1 MKIKSRLFL
10 AFSSIVALTIILG
23 IISYDNA
30 DRVGTDYAFLV
41 EHDLNVLQ
49 NAQELRKLVVDAET
63 GQRGFIITGDNNFLQ
78 PYYSGVSH
86 FEALIQVEKNLVSD
100 NPSQVQKLE
109 TISKL
114 FDEWQT
120 KAAIPEIKAK
130 RALLENPESLAN
142 PAELLIAGTGK
153 NISDQIRAEFKEFI
167 EIENDLKD
175 QRFLH
180 ASKIEL
186 ETKAFTV
193 GIVITI
199 AGSASIIGFLL
210 YRSILNPLTKLRN
223 AAEVVTRG
231 DYNVELKPSGS
242 DELSDLTLSFSK
254 MTKYLKSTQNNLKDK
269 MIDLQQINE
278 RLVKSEQKFRDLYE
292 TSPDLYRSIN
302 PEGKILN
309 CNQRYAQRLQY
320 KKEEVIGAS
329 IFDHVSEDTADQLKK
344 SFKIWKQRGISNN
357 HEVQMKRKDGST
369 FPALIS
375 ATSIYDENGNLIAS
389 NTTIKDLTEI
399 NKAKEQI
406 QEEKT
411 KRLMAIGEL
420 SARIAHDLRNPMSVI
435 KNTLELVEMEL
446 DVKHNKK
453 IQNKFERINRAIVRI
468 NHQVENVLDFVRDK
482 PLQFEN
488 TSLSLILNFVI
499 DKINVPSNVTINL
512 PKNDVKIYCDFE
524 KLEIVFINL
533 ITNAIQSMSNKGEIN
548 IRFTDKESQVIIE
561 IQDSG
566 LGIFEEDL
574 SAIFDPLFTTRQVG
588 TGLGLPSCKNI
599 VEKHGG
605 TIEAKSR
612 IGEGATFVIK
622 LPKKLN
628 LVTVD
633 TN

>member
-1 MKIKSRLFL
+1 MKIKSKLFI
-10 AFSSIVALTIILG
+10 AFSAIVTLTIILG

-30 DRVGTDYAFLV
+30 NRVGADFTFLV

-49 NAQELRKLVVDAET
+49 NAQELQKLVVDAQT

-86 FEALIQVEKNLVSD
+86 FEALMQVEKNLVSD
-100 NPSQVQKLE
+100 DPSQVQKLE
-109 TISKL
+109 TISKF

-120 KAAIPEIKAK
+120 KVAIPEIEAK
-130 RALLENPESLAN
+130 RALLENSESLAE
-142 PAELLIAGTGK
+142 PAELLIAVTGK
-153 NISDQIRAEFKEFI
+153 NILDQIRAEFKEFI
-167 EIENDLKD
+167 DIQNDLKD

-180 ASKIEL
+180 ALKIEL

-193 GIVITI
+193 GIIIII
-199 AGSASIIGFLL
+199 AGFASIIGFLL
-210 YRSILNPLTKLRN
+210 YHTISNPLTKLRN
-223 AAEVVTRG
+223 AAEIVTRG
-231 DYNVELKPSGS
+231 NYNVELDPSGS

-254 MTKYLKSTQNNLKDK
+254 MTKYLKSTQSDLNDK
-269 MIDLQQINE
+269 IIDLQQINK
-278 RLVKSEQKFRDLYE
+278 RLIISEQKFRDLYE

-302 PEGKILN
+302 PEGKILE

-329 IFDHVSEDTADQLKK
+329 IFDHVSEDTTDQLKK
-344 SFKIWKQRGISNN
+344 SFERWKQRGISNN

-375 ATSIYDENGNLIAS
+375 ATSIYDENGNLIGS

-399 NKAKEQI
+399 NKAKERVR
-406 QEEKT
+406 EEKT

-453 IQNKFERINRAIVRI
+453 IQNKFERINRAVMRI

-488 TSLSLILNFVI
+488 ISLSSILNFVI
-499 DKINVPSNVTINL
+499 DKINVPSDVTINL

-548 IRFTDKESQVIIE
+548 IRFTDEESQVIIE
-561 IQDSG
+561 IQDFG
-566 LGIFEEDL
+566 RGIFEEDL
-574 SAIFDPLFTTRQVG
+574 SAIFEPLFTTRQVG

>member
-1 MKIKSRLFL
+1 M
-10 AFSSIVALTIILG
+10 AFSAIVALTIILG